1 MKLHDFHYLH
11 KSLCKWDNEDE
22 AGTWVLIVSV
32 RAVGAME
39 DSDGRSKKREL
50 CFSRNISS
58 SMARDGQN

>member
-11 KSLCKWDNEDE
+11 KSLCKWDNVDE

-39 DSDGRSKKREL
+39 DSDGRR
-50 CFSRNISS
+50 
-58 SMARDGQN
+58 